1 MHLVDATSNSER
13 DPSGRWLAGRSLS
26 GPWRILSGFAISGM
40 VLGLPGALLPLWDFH
55 IHPDFGRA
63 GNLFL
68 AIGLG
73 TVFGSALGRRLDRQ
87 FSSGKVLSAGCFLAA
102 LAFLAISLAGPP
114 APAWA
119 QWLVLILAGLSAGLI
134 NTAIFE
140 AITPWYETDP
150 ARTSLIAGSFFGAG
164 SFATAFLLSRAL
176 DTAAPPRWLALLALI
191 PAFAGV
197 LFSRLRIHTV
207 TPVATSRR
215 LAIEELRSP
224 IAIIFA
230 LLLFFQFANEWSLAG
245 WLPVFLVDRLGLS
258 PSTAVTLLALY
269 WLALMLGR
277 LAGSRLLLVARHGR
291 LLAGSAACALVGC
304 TALMTADNGFGVVTG
319 LLLTGLGFSA
329 IYPLAA
335 ERIASRFSYYHPGYF
350 NGIFTFA
357 LMGGILSP
365 FVLGHW
371 AERSGLSVL
380 PLAVLAGS
388 CAVFGLVLLIW
399 LGSKVSGH

>member
-1 MHLVDATSNSER
+1 MTPEASKNTVGAQS
-13 DPSGRWLAGRSLS
+13 WQ
-26 GPWRILSGFAISGM
+26 ILCGLIVSGFLLA
-40 VLGLPGALLPLWDFH
+40 LPGGLLPLWGYH
-55 IHPDFGRA
+55 IHPDFGTA
-63 GNLFL
+63 GNYFL
-68 AIGLG
+68 ALGIG
-73 TVFGSALGRRLDRQ
+73 VALGGWLAQREAHRVALERL
-87 FSSGKVLSAGCFLAA
+87 LAAGCLTGALALALLAEAAPPAQVWYQSGALLVAGLAA
-102 LAFLAISLAGPP
+102 GI
-114 APAWA
+114 
-119 QWLVLILAGLSAGLI
+119 V
-134 NTAIFE
+134 NTAVLE
-140 AITPWYETDP
+140 GMANSYGSNPATIT
-150 ARTSLIAGSFFGAG
+150 LMAGVAFGAG
-164 SFATAFLLSRAL
+164 SVLA
-176 DTAAPPRWLALLALI
+176 ALLMAESFGEQGAVRLLAVMALLT
-191 PAFAGV
+191 AGAGW
-197 LFSRLRIHTV
+197 LFSRLRIQKSEVQELPLAQTV
-207 TPVATSRR
+207 SD
-215 LAIEELRSP
+215 LRSP
-224 IAIIFA
+224 LAILFA

-277 LAGSRLLLVARHGR
+277 LAVSRLLSVVRHGR
-291 LLAGSAACALVGC
+291 LLAVSAACALVGC
-304 TALMTADNGFGVVTG
+304 MALMTADNGFGVVTG

-371 AERSGLSVL
+371 AERSGLAVV

>member
-13 DPSGRWLAGRSLS
+13 DPSGRRHAGRSLS

-207 TPVATSRR
+207 IPVATSRR

-230 LLLFFQFANEWSLAG
+230 LLLFFQFGSEWAIAG
-245 WLPVFLVDRLGLS
+245 WLPVFLIDRLGIS
-258 PSTAVTLLALY
+258 PSSAVGLLAFY
-269 WLALMLGR
+269 WLALTLGR
-277 LAGSRLLLVARHGR
+277 VGVTRLLPFVPHAR
-291 LLAGSAACALVGC
+291 LLAGSAFCALFGC
-304 TALMTADNGFGVVTG
+304 VVLYAGANLFGVVVG
-319 LLLTGLGFSA
+319 LLLTGVGFSA
-329 IYPLAA
+329 IYPLSI
-335 ERIASRFSYYHPGYF
+335 ERIGQRFSYYHPAYF
-350 NGIFTFA
+350 NGIFSFA
-357 LMGGILSP
+357 LVGSMIAP
-365 FVLGHW
+365 WTLGHI
-371 AERSGLSVL
+371 AAGDTLQIV
-380 PLAVLAGS
+380 PLAVMVSS
-388 CAVFGLVLLIW
+388 CAVFALILLIW
-399 LGSKVSGH
+399 LGNKVSGS